1 MIYEY
6 LWSLFLI
13 IYYYFP
19 TVVVSSPASLPQ
31 SPSSH
36 DLSSRGG
43 GQQLHWKIHE
53 DSGPGKGLI
62 QATPGTKPEPTWR
75 VWDEGWNVRCHV
87 AIQENGWIHR
97 SLEVET
103 LEGTSKFFNILV
115 AIHLFFFWNSPFCFW
130 GDMGGI
136 FHFWDFCRDDDPQFA
151 LVATVP
157 CWPIFWS
164 GAQKIT

>member
-1 MIYEY
+1 MVFVVDHLLFPHQL
-6 LWSLFLI
+6 LWVLLA
-13 IYYYFP
+13 
-19 TVVVSSPASLPQ
+19 SSPSHLPPKRPQNFPRWWATASLENPRRFRSWQ
-31 SPSSH
+31 RPYPSYARNEAGTNLEGLGWGMKLL
-36 DLSSRGG
+36 DAMLPSR
-43 GQQLHWKIHE
+43 KM
-53 DSGPGKGLI
+53 DGPIYL
-62 QATPGTKPEPTWR
+62 
-75 VWDEGWNVRCHV
+75 
-87 AIQENGWIHR
+87 
-97 SLEVET
+97 LEVET